1 MTHKCVSMYGF
12 LTIRSKEKKIKKAN
26 KRKKIKMT
34 VIVPTLETMPP
45 SPFSYFSIFRD
56 DPNLVCMFFFSYFFL
71 CLFII
76 YCFRPFRELF
86 TFTLFMHQVAT
97 AMQGKQAVETELNRQ
112 MDALQQNMP
121 RIVNTLNSHMSN
133 IMTSVS
139 SFMKSAVNKISQI
152 QGM

>member
-1 MTHKCVSMYGF
+1 
-12 LTIRSKEKKIKKAN
+12 
-26 KRKKIKMT
+26 
-34 VIVPTLETMPP
+34 
-45 SPFSYFSIFRD
+45 
-56 DPNLVCMFFFSYFFL
+56 
-71 CLFII
+71 
-76 YCFRPFRELF
+76 
-86 TFTLFMHQVAT
+86 MHQVAT

-152 QGM
+152 QGMWIIWQTIIQNAIIQFWL

>member
-1 MTHKCVSMYGF
+1 
-12 LTIRSKEKKIKKAN
+12 
-26 KRKKIKMT
+26 
-34 VIVPTLETMPP
+34 
-45 SPFSYFSIFRD
+45 
-56 DPNLVCMFFFSYFFL
+56 
-71 CLFII
+71 
-76 YCFRPFRELF
+76 
-86 TFTLFMHQVAT
+86 MHQVAT

-152 QGM
+152 QGMWIIWQTIIQNVIIQF

>member
-1 MTHKCVSMYGF
+1 MT
-12 LTIRSKEKKIKKAN
+12 A
-26 KRKKIKMT
+26 
-34 VIVPTLETMPP
+34 IVPTLETIPP
-45 SPFSYFSIFRD
+45 SSFSYFSIFRD
-56 DPNLVCMFFFSYFFL
+56 EFGLYVFFL
-71 CLFII
+71 LFLYLFVYNILFSSLSRII
-76 YCFRPFRELF
+76 H
-86 TFTLFMHQVAT
+86 FTLFMHQVAT

>member
-12 LTIRSKEKKIKKAN
+12 LTIRSKEKNIKKAN
-26 KRKKIKMT
+26 KQKQLNMT

-45 SPFSYFSIFRD
+45 SSFSYFSIFRD
-56 DPNLVCMFFFSYFFL
+56 DPNLVCMFFFSYFFI

-76 YCFRPFRELF
+76 YCFRELS
-86 TFTLFMHQVAT
+86 TFSLFMHQVAT